1 MNLEKN
7 IERIRGNF
15 PHLEFLIHLGACG
28 AAPLCLK
35 WYNALQKYWQFEYA
49 HSQLSGK
56 VPASLTSQSIEAKME
71 AAKLINA
78 EPTEIC
84 WINRVL
90 QGLNM
95 VKDVIDYNYPWEKG
109 DNVVFTDQGY
119 PSSGH
124 TWLQLRKKGVEIH
137 RVKNVEGKILL
148 HGGSSVKKEVAP
160 GCWEYGDMD
169 QAIDEKT
176 KLACIN
182 RTTWHCGFTYDVEAV
197 CELAHEKGAFVVD
210 DAYQALGARVIDVH
224 KDEVDFLVSGS
235 HKWQCG
241 PPLVGMF
248 YVRKDLCEK
257 LEPSYWSYLNVDRG
271 PWTLEQKKHPFIFGL
286 PFGKQDHDNI
296 KSYDMPF
303 PKTAERFDQGIGS
316 TDVLWGWLA
325 SLRWLNE
332 LGKED
337 IQKRVVRLGGY
348 LIDGLLNIG
357 CKVNTPVD
365 PKQRHGLINYTTGSY
380 GNDFKCYEAMATRV
394 PKPITGPTI
403 RYQGEIGG
411 IRVCTHFYNTEE
423 DVDKFIDFQKDLMP
437 K

>member
-7 IERIRGNF
+7 VERIRGNF

-35 WYNALQKYWQFEYA
+35 WYNAMQKYWQFEYA

-56 VPASLTSQSIEAKME
+56 VPASLTSQSIEAKRE
-71 AAKLINA
+71 AAKLIGA

-95 VKDVIDYNYPWEKG
+95 VRDVIDYNYPWEKG

-137 RVKNVEGKILL
+137 RVKNVDGKILL
-148 HGGSSVKKEVAP
+148 HGGSSAKKELGP
-160 GCWEYGDMD
+160 SCWEYGDMD
-169 QAIDEKT
+169 QAVDEKT
-176 KLACIN
+176 KLVCIN
-182 RTTWHCGFTYDVEAV
+182 RTTWNCGFTYDVEAV
-197 CELAHEKGAFVVD
+197 CTLAHENGAFVVD
-210 DAYQALGARVIDVH
+210 DAYQALGARVMDVH
-224 KDEVDFLVSGS
+224 RDEVDFLVSGS

-241 PPLVGMF
+241 PPLIGMF

-271 PWTLEQKKHPFIFGL
+271 PWTLEQKKHPFIFGF

-303 PKTAERFDQGIGS
+303 PKSAERFDQGIGT

-325 SLRWLNE
+325 TLMWLNE

-337 IQKRVVRLGGY
+337 IEKRVVRLGGY
-348 LIDGLLNIG
+348 LIDGLLDIG
-357 CKVNTPVD
+357 CKVNTPMD

-380 GNDFKCYEAMATRV
+380 GKDFKCYEAMGTRV

-403 RYQGEIGG
+403 RYQGGVGG

>member
-35 WYNALQKYWQFEYA
+35 WFNAVQKYWQLEYA
-49 HSQLSGK
+49 HSQLTGK

-95 VKDVIDYNYPWEKG
+95 VRDVIDYNYPWQKG

-169 QAIDEKT
+169 QAVDEKT
-176 KLACIN
+176 KLVCIN
-182 RTTWHCGFTYDVEAV
+182 RTTWNCGFTYDVEAV
-197 CELAHEKGAFVVD
+197 CKLTHERGAFVVD
-210 DAYQALGARVIDVH
+210 DAYQALGARVIDAH
-224 KDEVDFLVSGS
+224 KDEVDFMVSGS

-241 PPLVGMF
+241 PPLVGIF

-271 PWTLEQKKHPFIFGL
+271 SWTLEQKKHPFIFGF
-286 PFGKQDHDNI
+286 PFGKQDHDNV

-303 PKTAERFDQGIGS
+303 PNTAERFNQGIGT
-316 TDVLWGWLA
+316 TDMLWGWLA

-337 IQKRVVRLGGY
+337 VQKRVVRLGGY
-348 LIDGLLNIG
+348 LIDSLLDIG
-357 CKVNTPVD
+357 CKVNTPVE

-380 GNDFKCYEAMATRV
+380 GNDLKCYEAMETRV
-394 PKPITGPTI
+394 PKPITGPTL
-403 RYQGEIGG
+403 RYQGGVGG

-423 DVDKFIDFQKDLMP
+423 DVDKFVDFQKDLMP